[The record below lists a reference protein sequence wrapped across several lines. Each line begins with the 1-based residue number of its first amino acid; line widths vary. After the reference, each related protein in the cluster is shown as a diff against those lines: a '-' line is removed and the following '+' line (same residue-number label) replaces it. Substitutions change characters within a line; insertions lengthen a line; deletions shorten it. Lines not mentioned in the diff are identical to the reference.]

1 MSNKQQVVLVVIF
14 LTIVC
19 ILFTVF
25 QVEIMLKIKWLLE
38 NSILKIGCIIFV
50 IVSISCH
57 ALIVPETELDDVS
70 LFKGNKI
77 APLIVIANIST
88 YVAIS
93 STATT
98 LLKAIYLQKFF
109 NDSKY
114 FYQFEDYDVYVMFAG
129 CLVLLWFTIFNCGL
143 LLKEAYNFSGSA
155 TPQKA

>member
-1 MSNKQQVVLVVIF
+1 MSNKQQVVLVVLF

-19 ILFTVF
+19 ILFTIF
-25 QVEIMLKIKWLLE
+25 QDDIMLKIKWLLE
-38 NSILKIGCIIFV
+38 NSILKVGCIIFV

-57 ALIVPETELDDVS
+57 AFFVPETELDDVS

-98 LLKAIYLQKFF
+98 LLKAIYLQKFY

-143 LLKEAYNFSGSA
+143 LLKEAYNFSGSE